1 MCWGGERDGKRKEY
15 SVSDR
20 KGVNNRVGKGAA
32 AEATG

>member
-1 MCWGGERDGKRKEY
+1 MCWGGEKDGKRKEY

-20 KGVNNRVGKGAA
+20 KEVNDTVCKGAA